1 MDAQNLKFH
10 RKTQFFSLQTC
21 VTYSIIIALQDIS
34 NTPKPEAYI
43 WISMLIRVNTRI
55 NLVLANAK
63 HLRRLE
69 FRQAMEIGL
78 CYENG
83 KGVRL

>member
-10 RKTQFFSLQTC
+10 RKTQFFSLQTR

-43 WISMLIRVNTRI
+43 WISTLIRVNPRI
-55 NLVLANAK
+55 NLVLETGIPADNGDWVYVT
-63 HLRRLE
+63 R
-69 FRQAMEIGL
+69 MEK
-78 CYENG
+78 E
-83 KGVRL
+83 